1 MNDSIPPF
9 PPELVEEVRALIR
22 DVPDFP
28 KPGIVFKDLTP
39 VFAHGPTFKR
49 LIDGLAANFE
59 AARVEAIAGIE
70 ARGFIPGAAVAAA
83 LGLGFHLLRK
93 PGKLPS
99 RTVRQRY
106 ELEYGHD
113 SLELHEDALGHGVR
127 LGLIDDLLATGG
139 TMAAALELVRAQG
152 AEVAIVSFIIEL
164 DFLGGR
170 RKLADCRVSSVV
182 RY

>member
-1 MNDSIPPF
+1 MNDVTPTF
-9 PPELVEEVRALIR
+9 DRALVDEVRALIR

-39 VFAHGPTFKR
+39 VFANGPVFRR
-49 LIDGLAANFE
+49 LVDALASQFD
-59 AARVEAIAGIE
+59 AAGVNSIAGIE

-83 LGLGFHLLRK
+83 LGVGFHLLRK

-99 RTVRQRY
+99 RTVTQRY
-106 ELEYGHD
+106 ALEYGHD
-113 SLELHEDALGHGVR
+113 ALELHEDALEPGLR
-127 LGLIDDLLATGG
+127 LGLMDDLLATGG
-139 TMAAALELVRAQG
+139 TMGAGLGLVRAQG
-152 AEVAIVSFIIEL
+152 AEVPLVAFLVEL

-170 RKLADCRVSSVV
+170 RKLPDVRVSSVV